1 MERNNKNTHP
11 TSPEIRPNSFEAW
24 MACCR
29 PKTWAISISPVI
41 AGLSLGLAE
50 TGKFAWFTAI
60 ATLALAILMQTISN
74 MENDAGYTKRK
85 AERGN
90 RKGLPRA
97 TSNGWLTVAQVELAI
112 KILSYIAIIDTIFL
126 IIVGGWIMLLITLA
140 SIAAAYTYMGGPKP
154 IAYTPF
160 GELVVFLFFGLIGV
174 CGTYYLQTG
183 TVSWSAVFVSAAV
196 GMLAAAVLAV
206 NNYRDLEHDAS
217 VHRYTLAVMLG
228 RQTMATLYQGLVI
241 LPFALVFLAACFT
254 PSLGFTLISFALI
267 RTAASLSS
275 QIVRKTGNALN
286 AVMFQTIQFEI
297 KFVLLIAAGAVTAAV
312 IGA

>member
-1 MERNNKNTHP
+1 MDSNKKQNTP
-11 TSPEIRPNSFEAW
+11 APEVVPGSFAAW

-29 PKTWAISISPVI
+29 PKTWAISISPVLT
-41 AGLSLGLAE
+41 GLAVSLAE
-50 TGKFAWFTAI
+50 TGKLSFWTAL
-60 ATLALAILMQTISN
+60 ATLLLAILMQTISN

-97 TSNGWLTVAQVELAI
+97 TSKGWLTVHQVELGI
-112 KILSYIAIIDTIFL
+112 KILSYLAIIDTIFL

-140 SIAAAYTYMGGPKP
+140 SIVAAYTYMGGPKP

-160 GELVVFLFFGLIGV
+160 GELVVFIFFGLVAV

-183 TVSWSAVFVSAAV
+183 TVSWSAIFTAAAV

-217 VHRYTLAVMLG
+217 INRYTLAVLLG
-228 RQTMATLYQGLVI
+228 RDSMSSLYQILVI
-241 LPFALVFLAACFT
+241 IPFALVFLAACFS
-254 PSLGFTLISFALI
+254 PVLGFTLISFALL
-267 RTAASLSS
+267 RTATGLSK
-275 QIVRKTGNALN
+275 QLTQKKGNELN
-286 AVMFQTIQFEI
+286 EVMFGTIKLEVC
-297 KFVLLIAAGAVTAAV
+297 FVILLTIGAVTAHL

>member
-1 MERNNKNTHP
+1 MESNKKQNTP
-11 TSPEIRPNSFEAW
+11 SPEVVPGSFAAW

-29 PKTWAISISPVI
+29 PKTWAVSVSPVF
-41 AGLSLGLAE
+41 AGLAVSLAE
-50 TGKFAWFTAI
+50 TGKLSFYTAL
-60 ATLALAILMQTISN
+60 ATLLLAILMQSISN

-97 TSNGWLTVAQVELAI
+97 TSKGWLTVHQVELGI
-112 KILSYIAIIDTIFL
+112 KILSYLAIIDTIFL

-140 SIAAAYTYMGGPKP
+140 SIVAAYTYMGGPKP

-160 GELVVFLFFGLIGV
+160 GELVVFIFFGLVAV

-183 TVSWSAVFVSAAV
+183 TVSWSAIFTAAAV

-217 VHRYTLAVMLG
+217 VNRHTLAVFLG
-228 RQTMATLYQGLVI
+228 RDSMSSLYQILVI
-241 LPFALVFLAACFT
+241 IPFALVFLAACFS
-254 PSLGFTLISFALI
+254 PVLGFTLISFALL
-267 RTAASLSS
+267 RTATGLSK
-275 QIVRKTGNALN
+275 QLTQKKGNELN
-286 AVMFQTIQFEI
+286 GVMFGTIKLEVC
-297 KFVLLIAAGAVTAAV
+297 FVILITIGAVTAHL